1 MSIQISFIIPV
12 YNLQDYLSQCINSL
26 INQKKIKKEIIIV
39 DDGSTDDSLGIA
51 ENFSKQYSYITVYKQ
66 SNLGV
71 SSARNK
77 GIKCAKGEYICFIDG
92 DDFYHQDFA
101 SKFYDICKSNN
112 LDIIRGVYSIY
123 DDYSKE
129 YISYS
134 NQSKEYYNK
143 LLTGEEFLI
152 ESIREKTNE
161 VVPWLGF
168 FKKDFILNHNIFFP
182 AGISYEED
190 QLFFLEALLQKEC
203 LIYQSDINFY
213 SYRKRL
219 GSATKTPT
227 LKQAKDI
234 LYVVSQERQLIN
246 VLGRNKEVKKAAQKY
261 ICSSF
266 YQLTSIYGRLSYK
279 DRKTILKMVSLK
291 TKLLCLV
298 YPYDFHQFVKIL
310 LFSVCPLIID
320 FIYYIKLQGT
330 EKYE

>member
-1 MSIQISFIIPV
+1 MKINISFIIPV
-12 YNLQDYLSQCINSL
+12 YNVDKYLEKCLESIISQENIS
-26 INQKKIKKEIIIV
+26 KEIIIV
-39 DDGSTDDSLGIA
+39 DDGSTDNSLKIA
-51 ENFSKQYSYITVYKQ
+51 QQFANKYDYISIFTEENF
-66 SNLGV
+66 GV

-77 GIKCAKGEYICFIDG
+77 GIKCAKGEYICFIDA

-101 SKFYDICKSNN
+101 SKFYDICKNNN

-129 YISYS
+129 YIGHS

-152 ESIREKTNE
+152 ESIREKANE

-168 FKKDFILNHNIFFP
+168 FKKDFILEHNIFFP
-182 AGISYEED
+182 EGISYEED

-234 LYVVSQERQLIN
+234 LYVVSQERELVN
-246 VLGRNKEVKKAAQKY
+246 MLKRNKEVKKAAQKY

-266 YQLTSIYGRLSYK
+266 YQLTSIYGRLNYK

-291 TKLLCLV
+291 TKLLCLLH
-298 YPYDFHQFVKIL
+298 PYDFHQFIKIT
-310 LFSVCPLIID
+310 FFTFFPYFVD
-320 FIYYIKLQGT
+320 FVYYMKL
-330 EKYE
+330 KN